1 MGQGTP
7 KEAFAGELPSTAAA
21 EEALE
26 EETNKEEEEAM
37 QALSVIDT
45 QKKTGYSRSTALF
58 RRCVPGR
65 GFPRHRFC
73 KRRLQ
78 ASILRRP
85 RVGLAPGNEPNYV
98 LPNFTKK
105 TRTPPP
111 PGQCPQG
118 YMRVLHNRC
127 YKLVESP
134 VSHAAAVDICRREC
148 AFLVEPRQKEKYILR
163 HTVFAR
169 EMEGACVR
177 LSGPVKSGTPW

>member
-1 MGQGTP
+1 
-7 KEAFAGELPSTAAA
+7 
-21 EEALE
+21 
-26 EETNKEEEEAM
+26 M

-163 HTVFAR
+163 HTVSRGKWR
-169 EMEGACVR
+169 ERVCVFQDPSR
-177 LSGPVKSGTPW
+177 VGRPGDQVRERHRVGRERVEEES

>member
-45 QKKTGYSRSTALF
+45 KKTGYSRSTALF

-105 TRTPPP
+105 NRNTPPP
-111 PGQCPQG
+111 
-118 YMRVLHNRC
+118 R
-127 YKLVESP
+127 P
-134 VSHAAAVDICRREC
+134 VSTGLHARAPQPLLQAGRVSRLSRSGGGHLQEGVRISDRAKAKGEIY
-148 AFLVEPRQKEKYILR
+148 F
-163 HTVFAR
+163 TVYSFAW
-169 EMEGACVR
+169 EMERACVR